1 VCIYNNYNNNN
12 NKLHAIVRSKKKT
25 NERKRKTNWEILKF
39 LFSAFVA
46 IVNSGYADICEM
58 SQLIYFCVLLIN

>member
-1 VCIYNNYNNNN
+1 MQSFVQ
-12 NKLHAIVRSKKKT
+12 KKT

-58 SQLIYFCVLLIN
+58 SQLIYFCVLLINLCLIIVQDFN